1 MFGLSVLWRL
11 CVILANQKFP
21 VSAVWSMMESPV
33 GDLYLVASD
42 DGLHALVWQQER
54 QWARVSKR
62 LQQDDQHFIL
72 KKAVQQLREYFA
84 GKRTE
89 FDLPL
94 KPVGTEFQQ
103 QAWQQLRKIPYGKT
117 ISYAE
122 QAKRLGDHKKARA
135 VGTAN
140 SKNPISII
148 VPCHRVIAS
157 SGALSGFGGGVSN
170 KRYLL
175 KLEQHR

>member
-1 MFGLSVLWRL
+1 MTLSS
-11 CVILANQKFP
+11 QKFP
-21 VSAVWSMMESPV
+21 VGSVWTMMESPV
-33 GDLYLVASD
+33 GDLYMIASEE
-42 DGLHALVWQQER
+42 GLHALVWQQER
-54 QWARVSKR
+54 HWQRVAKR
-62 LQQDDQHFIL
+62 LEQNDNHPVL
-72 KKAVQQLREYFA
+72 KKAILQLREYFA

-94 KPVGTEFQQ
+94 KPVGTPFQQ
-103 QAWQQLRKIPYGKT
+103 QAWTQLRKIPYGKT